1 MSKGQYIKD
10 VQKLSYS
17 FAKFHYDDYLKQHK
31 INKIE
36 HTKIEN
42 IVNDIYDSQKKNELA
57 SFVRQSMK
65 MTYKNSYNSM
75 LTENILNEIFLDDTR
90 TKTRIITEIELLQR
104 E

>member
-10 VQKLSYS
+10 IQNLSYS
-17 FAKFHYDDYLKQHK
+17 FAKFHYDEYLKQHR
-31 INKIE
+31 IEKIE
-36 HTKIEN
+36 QTKIES
-42 IVNDIYDSQKKNELA
+42 IVNDIYDTQKKNDLA

-90 TKTRIITEIELLQR
+90 TKSRIVTEIELLQR